1 MRVIQTGLLLFL
13 LVACTGLW
21 YVSHEVINEQKA
33 MRVAIDNLRTEQAQ
47 LADLRTHI
55 DVSPGSVEIVTQSEM
70 WRPIQEAVKDTV
82 VQVFSQIA
90 EFDFLQP
97 YKTPAQYTSYGSA
110 FFINEEGDLIS
121 NAHVV
126 NQARALWIQIPSL
139 GKQIIDIEVVS
150 VSPERD
156 IALLRLT
163 PESKAKVRAQ
173 LGKIP
178 YLKLGNSDNVFR
190 SDEVMALGY
199 PLGQQ
204 SLKSTTGV
212 ISGRERSMIQM
223 SAPLNPGNSGGPTLN
238 KRGEVIGINTAIVA
252 EAQSVG
258 YFIPIND
265 LEAIKPDLYKVKLLR
280 KPYLGVLFN
289 NASEQLTQ
297 YLGNPAPG
305 GCYVAEVVKDST
317 LYKAG
322 IERGDMLYQINGH
335 KIDIYGEMRVPW
347 NEDKIS
353 LIDYVSRL
361 RIGEDVHIV
370 AYRKGKRKEVC
381 IKFNHSELPSIREVY
396 PGYEPIDYEIFGGMV
411 LMQLTF
417 NHIQIMK
424 NNIPGLMKYVE
435 LGNRGEPVLLITH
448 IFPNSQLHRTRALM
462 VGATIN
468 QVNGVPVHTLEDFRK
483 VIKNSA
489 HETFLTISAAD
500 NLSRTSDNMLV
511 ALAMDK
517 VVQEE
522 SQLSQDFRYQ
532 LTSLARDV
540 MNERNN
546 SRSIQI
552 TKNTNEQQKK
562 TRC

>member
-21 YVSHEVINEQKA
+21 YISHEVINEQKS
-33 MRVAIDNLRTEQAQ
+33 MRIALDTMRAEQAQ
-47 LADLRTHI
+47 LADLRTHV
-55 DVSPGSVEIVTQSEM
+55 DLSPEAIEVVTQSEM
-70 WRPIQEAVKDTV
+70 WRPIQDSVKDTV

-97 YKTPAQYTSYGSA
+97 YKTPTQFTAYGSA
-110 FFINEEGDLIS
+110 FFINEEGDMIS

-178 YLKLGNSDNVFR
+178 HLKLGNSDNVFR

-204 SLKSTTGV
+204 ALKSTTGV

-289 NASEQLTQ
+289 NASEQLTE
-297 YLGNPAPG
+297 YLGNPEPG

-317 LYKAG
+317 LFKAG

-335 KIDIYGEMRVPW
+335 KIDIYGEMKVPW
-347 NEDKIS
+347 SEDKIS
-353 LIDYVSRL
+353 LIDYVGRL
-361 RIGEDVHIV
+361 RIGEDVNIV
-370 AYRKGKRKEVC
+370 AYRKGKRKEVSV
-381 IKFNHSELPSIREVY
+381 KFSHTELPSVREVY
-396 PGYEPIDYEIFGGMV
+396 PGYEPIDYEVFGGMV

-435 LGNRGEPVLLITH
+435 LINRSEPILLITH
-448 IFPNSQLHRTRALM
+448 IFPNSQIHRSRALT
-462 VGATIN
+462 VGATIS
-468 QVNGVPVHTLEDFRK
+468 QVNGVPVHSLDEFRK
-483 VIKNSA
+483 VIKNSV
-489 HETFLTISAAD
+489 HETFLTVLATD
-500 NLSRTSDNMLV
+500 NLSRTSDNILV
-511 ALAMDK
+511 ALSMDK
-517 VVQEE
+517 VIQEE
-522 SQLSQDFRYQ
+522 PQLSQDFRYQ
-532 LTSLARDV
+532 LTALSRDV
-540 MNERNN
+540 INEHHN
-546 SRSIQI
+546 SNVRIA
-552 TKNTNEQQKK
+552 KKTNEQQKK

>member
-1 MRVIQTGLLLFL
+1 MRVIQTGLMLFL

-21 YVSHEVINEQKA
+21 YISHEVINEQKS
-33 MRVAIDNLRTEQAQ
+33 MRVALDNLRAEQAQ
-47 LADLRTHI
+47 LADLRTHV
-55 DVSPGSVEIVTQSEM
+55 DLSPEAIEVVTQSEM
-70 WRPIQEAVKDTV
+70 WRPIQDSVKDTV

-97 YKTPAQYTSYGSA
+97 YKTPSQYTTYGSA

-178 YLKLGNSDNVFR
+178 YLKLGNSDSVLR

-204 SLKSTTGV
+204 ALKSTTGV

-280 KPYLGVLFN
+280 KPFLGVLFN

-305 GCYVAEVVKDST
+305 GCYVVEVVKDST

-335 KIDIYGEMRVPW
+335 TIDIYGEMKVPW

-353 LIDYVSRL
+353 LVDYVSRL
-361 RIGEDVHIV
+361 TIGENVNLV

-381 IKFNHSELPSIREVY
+381 VKFSHTELPPIREVY

-417 NHIQIMK
+417 NHIHIMK
-424 NNIPGLMKYVE
+424 NNIPGLLKYIE
-435 LGNRGEPVLLITH
+435 LSNRAEPVLLITH
-448 IFPNSQLHRTRALM
+448 IFPNSQLHRSRALT

-468 QVNGVPVHTLEDFRK
+468 QVNGVPVHTLDEFRK

-489 HETFLTISAAD
+489 HETFLTILAAD

-522 SQLSQDFRYQ
+522 PQLSQDFRYQ
-532 LTSLARDV
+532 LTSLSRDV
-540 MNERNN
+540 MSERN
-546 SRSIQI
+546 SSTIRIAKS
-552 TKNTNEQQKK
+552 TNEQEKK
-562 TRC
+562 TRY

>member
-1 MRVIQTGLLLFL
+1 MRIIQTGLMLFL

-21 YVSHEVINEQKA
+21 YISHEVINEQKV
-33 MRVAIDNLRTEQAQ
+33 MRAALETLRIEQVQ
-47 LADLRTHI
+47 MADMRTHI
-55 DVSPGSVEIVTQSEM
+55 DLSPNAVEVVTQSEM
-70 WRPIQEAVKDTV
+70 WRPIQDAVKDTV
-82 VQVFSQIA
+82 VQVFSQVA

-97 YKTPAQYTSYGSA
+97 YKTPTQFTTYGSA

-178 YLKLGNSDNVFR
+178 HLKLGNSDNVLR

-204 SLKSTTGV
+204 SLKSTCGI

-223 SAPLNPGNSGGPTLN
+223 DAPLNPGNSGGPTLN

-317 LYKAG
+317 LFKAG
-322 IERGDMLYQINGH
+322 IQRGDMLYQINGH
-335 KIDIYGEMRVPW
+335 NIDIYGEMKVPW
-347 NEDKIS
+347 SEDKIS
-353 LIDYVSRL
+353 LIDYVGRL
-361 RIGEDVHIV
+361 RIGEDVNIV
-370 AYRKGKRKEVC
+370 AYRKGQRKEVC
-381 IKFNHSELPSIREVY
+381 VKFSHTELPSIREVY

-424 NNIPGLMKYVE
+424 NPGLMKYVE
-435 LGNRGEPVLLITH
+435 IANRSEPTLLITH
-448 IFPNSQLHRTRALM
+448 IFPNSQLHRSRALM
-462 VGATIN
+462 VGATIS
-468 QVNGVPVHTLEDFRK
+468 QINGVPVHTLDEFRK

-489 HETFLTISAAD
+489 HEKFLTVLATD
-500 NLSRTSDNMLV
+500 NLSRTSDNILV
-511 ALAMDK
+511 ALTMDK
-517 VVQEE
+517 VIQEE

-532 LTSLARDV
+532 LTALSRDV
-540 MNERNN
+540 ITERNSGN
-546 SRSIQI
+546 LRI